1 MSIHGQK
8 EAKMKSIEKVY
19 LLAILLLFWYIYW
32 IGKPRAIKDPEIK
45 PRLSDQFNEKPKN
58 YISNEKEERLE
69 KLAKLKIIELSKKN
83 KIPKPD
89 SKAKPKENLKLK
101 PKPKPNSKSDLK
113 SKPKENPK
121 PNPKPKPKP
130 DLKSKPIEN
139 QKPKPDLKPKPN
151 ENPKPKLDLK
161 PKSDLKP
168 KPKENPKPKSKQDTK
183 PIKNSQSKTEQDP
196 KPKIKN
202 KPKPKPKPNTSP
214 STKVHALILA
224 YMRTGSTYFGQLVGQ
239 YNQTYYHYE
248 PLHYYSSR
256 GNNWTKFSD
265 EFAINLIQNIYKCQF
280 DTPEMSELITNH
292 SLSMGM
298 AWQLPYFKNSCIN
311 RKNCSDP
318 IIQTKLC
325 KESEINLIKTVR
337 LRSWALKTLMKQDS
351 KLKVIL
357 LVRDPRSLIN
367 SRKHGFCGKD
377 M

>member
-1 MSIHGQK
+1 MSLHGQK

-45 PRLSDQFNEKPKN
+45 PRLSDQFNEKQKN

-69 KLAKLKIIELSKKN
+69 KLAKLKRIELSKKN

-121 PNPKPKPKP
+121 PNPKPNSKS
-130 DLKSKPIEN
+130 DLKPKPIEN
-139 QKPKPDLKPKPN
+139 PKPKPKPKPDLKPKPK
-151 ENPKPKLDLK
+151 ENSK
-161 PKSDLKP
+161 PKS
-168 KPKENPKPKSKQDTK
+168 NQDTK

>member
-1 MSIHGQK
+1 
-8 EAKMKSIEKVY
+8 
-19 LLAILLLFWYIYW
+19 
-32 IGKPRAIKDPEIK
+32 
-45 PRLSDQFNEKPKN
+45 
-58 YISNEKEERLE
+58 
-69 KLAKLKIIELSKKN
+69 
-83 KIPKPD
+83 
-89 SKAKPKENLKLK
+89 
-101 PKPKPNSKSDLK
+101 
-113 SKPKENPK
+113 
-121 PNPKPKPKP
+121 
-130 DLKSKPIEN
+130 
-139 QKPKPDLKPKPN
+139 
-151 ENPKPKLDLK
+151 
-161 PKSDLKP
+161 
-168 KPKENPKPKSKQDTK
+168 
-183 PIKNSQSKTEQDP
+183 
-196 KPKIKN
+196 
-202 KPKPKPKPNTSP
+202 
-214 STKVHALILA
+214 
-224 YMRTGSTYFGQLVGQ
+224 MRTGSTYFGQLVGQ

-298 AWQLPYFKNSCIN
+298 AWQLPYFKNSCIK

-377 M
+377 IKMPNCENATAYCHELQEDVKESLALDKLYPGRIKIVRFEDLEQSREKIMLETYKFLNKKVTEDQWKKFFSYYSHHNTKKQFSRKGKSDAELVKRWMIMMNRTEATYIQTHCRGPMKLLGYPSRQDIWTKEQVVGKPSESVQKILIQ

>member
-1 MSIHGQK
+1 MSLHGQK

-69 KLAKLKIIELSKKN
+69 KLAKLKRIELSKKN

-89 SKAKPKENLKLK
+89 SKAKPKENLK
-101 PKPKPNSKSDLK
+101 PKPKPNS
-113 SKPKENPK
+113 
-121 PNPKPKPKP
+121 
-130 DLKSKPIEN
+130 
-139 QKPKPDLKPKPN
+139 
-151 ENPKPKLDLK
+151 
-161 PKSDLKP
+161 KSDLKP
-168 KPKENPKPKSKQDTK
+168 KPKENPKPKPDLKPKPKENPKPKSNQDTK

-318 IIQTKLC
+318 IIHTKLC

-367 SRKHGFCGKD
+367 SRKHGFCGKN

>member
-1 MSIHGQK
+1 MSLHGQK

-45 PRLSDQFNEKPKN
+45 PRLSDQFNEKPRN
-58 YISNEKEERLE
+58 YISNE
-69 KLAKLKIIELSKKN
+69 
-83 KIPKPD
+83 
-89 SKAKPKENLKLK
+89 KAKPKENLK
-101 PKPKPNSKSDLK
+101 PNPKPNSKSDLK
-113 SKPKENPK
+113 PKPKENPK
-121 PNPKPKPKP
+121 PKP
-130 DLKSKPIEN
+130 
-139 QKPKPDLKPKPN
+139 KPKPDLKPKPN

-161 PKSDLKP
+161 L